1 MREVTVGDFACTT
14 HRRKVIC
21 GIITAAKEFPDG
33 WWVQLALGDGSIFQ
47 CLASALEDCVFI
59 EPGKEPQ
66 EN

>member
-1 MREVTVGDFACTT
+1 MCEVTVGDFACTMY
-14 HRRKVIC
+14 RGKRVC

-33 WWVQLALGDGSIFQ
+33 WWAQLALGDGSIFQ

>member
-33 WWVQLALGDGSIFQ
+33 
-47 CLASALEDCVFI
+47 
-59 EPGKEPQ
+59 
-66 EN
+66 